1 MFDYLNSRGWDDNDF
16 KVLLFSK
23 SAGNSSPPVTAR
35 QRIKKCAAGEV
46 DLNLWLAPRFIWE
59 QPCLIRIYYFSMSW
73 WFAQSDLKP
82 RNKINLMR
90 MCLCKP
96 SLSFMLHEV

>member
-35 QRIKKCAAGEV
+35 QRIKKCAGGEV
-46 DLNLWLAPRFIWE
+46 DLNLWLAPPLHMGTALSH
-59 QPCLIRIYYFSMSW
+59 Q
-73 WFAQSDLKP
+73 
-82 RNKINLMR
+82 NLLLFNELVV
-90 MCLCKP
+90 CT
-96 SLSFMLHEV
+96 E